1 MFTID
6 SARELLTKAGI
17 FFGCDDPDDD
27 PKYAQMI
34 NLNDAF
40 YWACSD
46 AEYVEDSELPRL
58 AELFFRYGNAGV
70 NYWVL
75 IEKRG
80 GEKPEFVD
88 VQRQVEF
95 VTQEE
100 AIRKEEPSSSKRAY
114 LKRQYT
120 IGMCG

>member
-6 SARELLTKAGI
+6 EARELLAKADI
-17 FFGCDDPDDD
+17 FFGYDPEDPDGD
-27 PKYAQMI
+27 PKYAQLI

-46 AEYVEDSELPRL
+46 AEYVDDSELVRL
-58 AELFFRYGNAGV
+58 AELFWRYGNAGV
-70 NYWVL
+70 MYWV
-75 IEKRG
+75 IVEKRH
-80 GEKPEFVD
+80 EERVEFVD
-88 VQRQVEF
+88 VNRQIEF
-95 VTQEE
+95 VKNEE

-120 IGMCG
+120 IG